1 MRAVARAEPTTVLAL
16 TVQRHATQMSAN
28 AQKNQILGVLGTRR
42 VSLGVTQFY
51 AQLLVDA
58 HEMDT
63 QQYLPPKL
71 TSLAVSISSAVRWR
85 MKRGLPRHLTMT
97 VWPSARVLKSTYTC
111 ETLVACSIATSHR
124 ARAWLRSHSG
134 ETYLDV
140 SHGQNISRGTHSR
153 QELADEVL
161 CGGGETNT

>member
-1 MRAVARAEPTTVLAL
+1 
-16 TVQRHATQMSAN
+16 MSAN

-71 TSLAVSISSAVRWR
+71 TSLAVSISSAVR
-85 MKRGLPRHLTMT
+85 
-97 VWPSARVLKSTYTC
+97 
-111 ETLVACSIATSHR
+111 
-124 ARAWLRSHSG
+124 
-134 ETYLDV
+134 
-140 SHGQNISRGTHSR
+140 
-153 QELADEVL
+153 
-161 CGGGETNT
+161 